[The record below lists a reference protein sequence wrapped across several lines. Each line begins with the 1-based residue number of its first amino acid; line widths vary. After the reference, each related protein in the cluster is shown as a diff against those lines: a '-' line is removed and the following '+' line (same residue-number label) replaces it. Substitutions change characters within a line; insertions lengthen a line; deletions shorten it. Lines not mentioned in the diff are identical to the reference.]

1 MRKHPI
7 AGAVG
12 AVSLGICFS
21 WGSQAERAE
30 ELRIGF
36 LAPTTGL
43 FAQVGKDMVD
53 TNALREKEAESK
65 ALRRPAGMAA
75 KNHVRS

>member
-1 MRKHPI
+1 MRGDLLRRFNPVLLGSCL
-7 AGAVG
+7 AFGMSPSATVG
-12 AVSLGICFS
+12 
-21 WGSQAERAE
+21 AE

-53 TNALREKEAESK
+53 GFQMYLEEIRTTSPG
-65 ALRRPAGMAA
+65 RR
-75 KNHVRS
+75 